1 MDDKPILGPPPPR
14 RRGTTPL
21 KFKNHDAI
29 FAIDVVKQ
37 LYTSASAFPMMGPVD
52 AELMS
57 GEQPLIFTREDKEV
71 FIEFVNE
78 LYLFIKQ
85 ESDIKEDGETKE

>member
-1 MDDKPILGPPPPR
+1 
-14 RRGTTPL
+14 L
-21 KFKNHDAI
+21 KFKNHDVI
-29 FAIDVVKQ
+29 FTIDVVKQ
-37 LYTSASAFPMMGPVD
+37 LYTSASAFPPMMGPVD